1 VVVEVAGRSAA
12 GAAPTTPSGRRRTGA
27 DLLVLGIL
35 LVVLAVVLPLV
46 IAAHY
51 GAFGIPRSDDW
62 SYLLVQFRFVHD
74 GTVDL
79 NNWVSMTLVGQVALG
94 APVAALSGRS
104 IAAMQV
110 FTAFVGL
117 VGLAAVVDLG
127 RRLGVGLR
135 VAGLIAVAVAVGP
148 LWGPLAASFMTDVP
162 TFTFTVLTLTVG
174 VAALQR
180 RPVSTGLLGACLA
193 LGFVAFSVRQYALVV
208 PIAVAVVAAMVLA
221 GDGDRRR
228 LRIVGI
234 QTGVLL
240 VCSAVLFLW
249 WRRLPGSLALSPIV
263 PTPHTLRTLVD
274 KGTNLVRLLGLLVVP
289 AVVLA
294 GPVRIVRRA
303 RLAAPRL
310 TWVLGGASALVL
322 AGIYLHV
329 PQRPFVGNYVTRD
342 GTLSTDVLPGVRPNV
357 MPSAVFDL
365 LVLLG
370 SLSVVLLVVALVP
383 WLVEAR
389 DRVRRRDLAPAD
401 PATAAVAL
409 TVGLYLA
416 AYAVAVA
423 VNLPLYDRYVLPL
436 VPLVAFLL
444 LRPRPEPAPGPAAGA
459 EPRPVAAR
467 RPARAAWA
475 WAIVSVV
482 VLGLAG
488 LAYTTDSAS
497 FDGTRWAV
505 AKAATRLGYEPLQ
518 INGGFEWDSW
528 HLGYAPSTSR
538 PPNSG
543 TKPRPPT
550 AKEKRLHYCVKLRLE
565 RVPAGWRVV
574 VSRRS
579 SALTRAD
586 VRVLAAQYRP
596 CVHSG

>member
-1 VVVEVAGRSAA
+1 
-12 GAAPTTPSGRRRTGA
+12 
-27 DLLVLGIL
+27 
-35 LVVLAVVLPLV
+35 
-46 IAAHY
+46 
-51 GAFGIPRSDDW
+51 
-62 SYLLVQFRFVHD
+62 
-74 GTVDL
+74 
-79 NNWVSMTLVGQVALG
+79 
-94 APVAALSGRS
+94 
-104 IAAMQV
+104 
-110 FTAFVGL
+110 
-117 VGLAAVVDLG
+117 
-127 RRLGVGLR
+127 
-135 VAGLIAVAVAVGP
+135 
-148 LWGPLAASFMTDVP
+148 MTDVP

-174 VAALQR
+174 VAALKH

-193 LGFVAFSVRQYALVV
+193 LGFVAFSIRQYALVV
-208 PIAVAVVAAMVLA
+208 PIAVAVVAATVLA
-221 GDGDRRR
+221 AEGDRRR

-234 QTGVLL
+234 QTAVLL
-240 VCSAVLFLW
+240 MCSAVLFLW
-249 WRRLPGSLALSPIV
+249 WRRLPGSLALSPVV
-263 PTPHTLRTLVD
+263 PTPHTVRTLVD

-294 GPVRIVRRA
+294 GPVRILRRA
-303 RLAAPRL
+303 RAAAPRL
-310 TWVLGGASALVL
+310 TWVLGGAAALVL

-357 MPSAVFDL
+357 MPSAAFDL

-370 SLSVVLLVVALVP
+370 SVSAVLLVVALVP

-389 DRVRRRDLAPAD
+389 DRVRRHDFAPAD

-416 AYAVAVA
+416 AYALAVA

-444 LRPRPEPAPGPAAGA
+444 LRPRSDPEPAPAPERRAV
-459 EPRPVAAR
+459 EAR
-467 RPARAAWA
+467 RPPRAAWA

-565 RVPAGWRVV
+565 RVPTGWRVV